1 MLDIKL
7 IRENPEEVRKGLE
20 RRNSDFPI
28 NTLIN
33 IDKKWRD
40 NLKKMEELK
49 ASRNKVSLEMAKKKD
64 AGKIA
69 EMKRVNEDIKTLE
82 SQVKKLEEEER
93 NLLLA
98 IPNMLHESVPDGA
111 GEKDN
116 VEIRKWGK
124 LPDLEFEPKD
134 HVDIALGLD
143 LVDLERAA
151 KVAGARFYYLKN
163 DLVKLDYAI
172 MKFAIDYLSLKDY
185 TPIEPPYML
194 MRKPFEGAVILS
206 DFGDV
211 IYKIEG
217 EDLHLIGTSEHALA
231 AMHMDEILD
240 NLPLKYV
247 GVSPCFRKEAGAH
260 GKDTK
265 GIFRVHQFNKVEQ
278 FIFCKPKDSWHLH
291 EELIKNAEELFQQLD
306 LPYRVIALCSG
317 DTGKVA
323 AKTYDLEVWMAAQKT
338 YREAVSDSNCTDY
351 QARRLNIKY
360 NEGSKREFVHTLNS
374 TAVATSRAMVAI
386 LENNQQEDGSVL
398 IPEVLQ
404 DYMGKKVI
412 KRK

>member
-7 IRENPEEVRKGLE
+7 IREKPEEIRKNLE

-40 NLKKMEELK
+40 NLKKMEELR
-49 ASRNKVSLEMAKKKD
+49 AQRNKVSLEMAKKKD

-69 EMKRVNEDIKTLE
+69 EMKRVNEDIKALE
-82 SQVKKLEEEER
+82 NQVKKLEEEER

-98 IPNMLHESVPDGA
+98 IPNMLHESVPEGQGD
-111 GEKDN
+111 KDN

-124 LPDLEFEPKD
+124 LPDPEFTPKD

-143 LVDLERAA
+143 LVDLGRAA
-151 KVAGARFYYLKN
+151 KVSGARFYYLKN
-163 DLVKLDYAI
+163 DLVKLDYAL
-172 MKFAIDYLSLKDY
+172 MKFAVDYLSLKDY

-278 FIFCKPKDSWHLH
+278 FIFCKPKDSWHYH

-306 LPYRVIALCSG
+306 LPYRVITLCSG
-317 DTGKVA
+317 DTGKIA
-323 AKTYDLEVWMAAQKT
+323 AKTYDLEVWMAAQKA

-360 NEGSKREFVHTLNS
+360 NEGSKKEFVHTLNS
-374 TAVATSRAMVAI
+374 TAIATSRAMVAI

>member
-1 MLDIKL
+1 
-7 IRENPEEVRKGLE
+7 
-20 RRNSDFPI
+20 
-28 NTLIN
+28 
-33 IDKKWRD
+33 
-40 NLKKMEELK
+40 
-49 ASRNKVSLEMAKKKD
+49 
-64 AGKIA
+64 
-69 EMKRVNEDIKTLE
+69 
-82 SQVKKLEEEER
+82 
-93 NLLLA
+93 
-98 IPNMLHESVPDGA
+98 
-111 GEKDN
+111 
-116 VEIRKWGK
+116 
-124 LPDLEFEPKD
+124 
-134 HVDIALGLD
+134 
-143 LVDLERAA
+143 
-151 KVAGARFYYLKN
+151 
-163 DLVKLDYAI
+163 
-172 MKFAIDYLSLKDY
+172 MKFAVDYLSLKDY

-217 EDLHLIGTSEHALA
+217 EDLYLIGTSEHALA
-231 AMHMDEILD
+231 AMHMDEVLD

-278 FIFCKPKDSWHLH
+278 FIFCKPKDSWHHH
-291 EELIKNAEELFQQLD
+291 EELIKNAEELLQQLD

-323 AKTYDLEVWMAAQKT
+323 AKTYDFEYWMPAQGK
-338 YREAVSDSNCTDY
+338 YREGGSDSNCTDY

-374 TAVATSRAMVAI
+374 TALATSRAMVAI

-404 DYMGKKVI
+404 EYMGKKVI

>member
-7 IRENPEEVRKGLE
+7 IREKPEEVRKSLE

-49 ASRNKVSLEMAKKKD
+49 AKRNKVSLEMAKKKD
-64 AGKIA
+64 QEKIA
-69 EMKRVNEDIKTLE
+69 EMKRANDDIKTLE
-82 SQVKKLEEEER
+82 TQVKKLEEEER
-93 NLLLA
+93 NMLLA

-111 GEKDN
+111 GDKDN

-124 LPDLEFEPKD
+124 LPDFEFKPKD
-134 HVDIALGLD
+134 HIDIAMGLD

-172 MKFAIDYLSLKDY
+172 MKFAVDYLSLKDY
-185 TPIEPPYML
+185 VPIEPPYML

-217 EDLHLIGTSEHALA
+217 EDLYLIGTSEHALA
-231 AMHMDEILD
+231 AMHMDEVLD

-278 FIFCKPKDSWHLH
+278 FIFCKPKDSWHYH
-291 EELIKNAEELFQQLD
+291 EELIKNAEELLQQLD
-306 LPYRVIALCSG
+306 LPYRVITLCSG
-317 DTGKVA
+317 DTGKIA
-323 AKTYDLEVWMAAQKT
+323 AKTYDFEYWMPAQGK
-338 YREAVSDSNCTDY
+338 YREGGSDSNCTDY

-374 TAVATSRAMVAI
+374 TAIATSRAMVAI